1 LLIVI
6 KLFYDLAI
14 ALWLYVCR
22 LGALEAMAIELAQQT
37 ADRVLVVFIVLF
49 LPRRSVTV
57 FFL

>member
-1 LLIVI
+1 
-6 KLFYDLAI
+6 
-14 ALWLYVCR
+14 
-22 LGALEAMAIELAQQT
+22 MAIELAQQT